1 MSQNIDFET
10 ALLELE
16 KTVALLEKGDVS
28 LSDSIE
34 LFEKGMK
41 YTKICSEHIEKAKL
55 VVKNLDDT
63 VGE

>member
-16 KTVALLEKGDVS
+16 KTVALLEKGDVT

-34 LFEKGMK
+34 LF
-41 YTKICSEHIEKAKL
+41 
-55 VVKNLDDT
+55 
-63 VGE
+63 